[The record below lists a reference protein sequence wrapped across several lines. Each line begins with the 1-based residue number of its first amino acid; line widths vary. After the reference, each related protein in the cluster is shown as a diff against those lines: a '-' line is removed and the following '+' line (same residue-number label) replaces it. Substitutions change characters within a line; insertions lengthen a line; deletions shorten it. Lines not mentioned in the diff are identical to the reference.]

1 MEYKDYYKT
10 LDVEKSSTQDEIKK
24 AYRSLARTYHPDKVL
39 GEGKDAAEEKFKE
52 IAEAYEI
59 IGDPGKRKEYDELG
73 QSWEQTRYAR
83 SSASGQGRKQSQN
96 SEYQFDGTG
105 FSDFFEQFFGSAAH
119 GRFEGGNRQGPAAG
133 DFSMRGQ
140 DIEAE
145 IMITLEEALHGSSR
159 KVSLKK
165 ADSGNGGEKVH
176 TYNVRI
182 PKGIHEGQRLR
193 VSRQGHSGYGSGEA
207 GDLYLHARFAKHP
220 DFRVKGSD
228 LYGEVHLFPWEA
240 ILGTS
245 VEIHTLDGA
254 IRLKIPQ
261 GTHAN
266 KTFRIKGKGLPS
278 SKDERGHLFIETQI
292 KLPTEID
299 PAQRE
304 AWEELQDTYASK

>member
-10 LDVEKSSTQDEIKK
+10 LGVEKSTTQGEIKK
-24 AYRSLARTYHPDKVL
+24 AYRNLARTYHPDKVL
-39 GEGKDAAEEKFKE
+39 GDGKAAAEEKFKE

-59 IGDPGKRKEYDELG
+59 LGDQEKRKEYDELG
-73 QSWEQTRYAR
+73 QHWEQARHAR
-83 SSASGQGRKQSQN
+83 SSSSGAGRHQSQN
-96 SEYQFDGTG
+96 PEYHFDGTG

-119 GRFEGGNRQGPAAG
+119 GGFEASNRQDPATG

-159 KVSLKK
+159 QVSLRKTDP
-165 ADSGNGGEKVH
+165 ASGGEKVH

-182 PKGIHEGQRLR
+182 PKGIREGQRLR
-193 VSRQGHSGYGSGEA
+193 VSRQGQSGYGSGEP
-207 GDLYLHARFAKHP
+207 GDLYLRSRFAKHP
-220 DFRVKGSD
+220 DLRPKGGD
-228 LYGEVHLFPWEA
+228 LYGEIQLFPWEA
-240 ILGTS
+240 TLGTT
-245 VEIHTLDGA
+245 VEVYTLDGA

-261 GTHAN
+261 GTPPN
-266 KTFRIKGKGLPS
+266 KIFRIKGKGLPS
-278 SKDERGHLFIETQI
+278 SNGERGHHFVETRI

-304 AWEELQDTYASK
+304 AWEKLQATYPSN